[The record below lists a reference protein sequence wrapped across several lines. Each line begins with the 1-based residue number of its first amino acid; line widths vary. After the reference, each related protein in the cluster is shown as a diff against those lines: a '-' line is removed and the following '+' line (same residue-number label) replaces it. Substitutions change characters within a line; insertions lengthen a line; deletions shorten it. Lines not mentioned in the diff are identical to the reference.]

1 MHEVF
6 KGKKTY
12 YVIPYIANITDRVA
26 AVKEMARIL
35 KVKKDKLVLIPVW
48 VQRKVLDKEEGCIVD
63 WMWLENVPDAEEMM
77 AVTRK
82 TEFGV

>member
-12 YVIPYIANITDRVA
+12 YVIPHIANITDRVA

-35 KVKKDKLVLIPVW
+35 KVKKEKLALIPVW
-48 VQRKVLDKEEGCIVD
+48 VQRNVWDESEGCLMH
-63 WMWLENVPDAEEMM
+63 WMWLKSTQDAVEMM
-77 AVTRK
+77 AIVRK
-82 TEFGV
+82 